1 MLLDERHSILRTHF
15 IFNLTQ
21 SFTDNRSPS
30 SVRLTCKTCL
40 PDVLARTRCHLRIYC
55 FLVER
60 GAIMTALDIRLLG
73 PPVVTWGEDPVH
85 ITRRQTRALLY
96 RLAVNLEPMPR
107 EHLCFLF
114 WANAPEMEARRNLSH
129 LLTHLRASLPEAD
142 LICTDDDHVE
152 MDRTRVYADTVQ
164 FVTGCEAY
172 QRAPQME
179 LLYEVQDLYRGPML
193 AGFSLPGSSEFEAWL
208 TVEQRG
214 MERMYLEVLAVLV
227 EEHIRRGAFGDA
239 IQYAEEYLLTNGF
252 DEEMHCRLIELYG
265 VIGDRGAALRQYQ
278 RCADTLRRELGLRPS
293 TLTQNAYGRV
303 LGGVLSASTLQAT
316 VDARL
321 SRLCRH
327 KQLHHHYVR
336 LYPRPLRHRA

>member
-1 MLLDERHSILRTHF
+1 
-15 IFNLTQ
+15 
-21 SFTDNRSPS
+21 
-30 SVRLTCKTCL
+30 
-40 PDVLARTRCHLRIYC
+40 
-55 FLVER
+55 
-60 GAIMTALDIRLLG
+60 MTTLDIRLLG
-73 PPVVTWGEDPVH
+73 PPLIIWGEQTMH
-85 ITRRQTRALLY
+85 IMRRQTRALLY
-96 RLAVNLEPMPR
+96 RLAAQMEPMPR

-114 WANAPEMEARRNLSH
+114 WANSSEAEARRNLSH
-129 LLTHLRASLPEAD
+129 LLTHLRASLPTTD
-142 LICTDDDHVE
+142 LLISENDHILL
-152 MDRTRVYADTVQ
+152 DRTRVYSDMAQ
-164 FVTGCEAY
+164 FITGCEAY
-172 QRAPQME
+172 QRDPRLD
-179 LLYEVQDLYRGPML
+179 LLYEVQDLYRGPLL
-193 AGFSLPGSSEFEAWL
+193 AGFSLPGSPEFEAYV
-208 TVEQRG
+208 TVEQAG
-214 MERMYLEVLAVLV
+214 MERTYLEVLALLV
-227 EEHIRRGAFGDA
+227 EEHIRRGNFGDA
-239 IQYAEEYLLTNGF
+239 IQYAEEYLLINGF